1 MLSVSKYILLPLL
14 LVQSQWSL
22 ADPVISEFLASNDSE
37 LADADGDF
45 SDWIEIYNPDPI
57 AVNMAGWH
65 LTDDDTNLT
74 RWTFP
79 SVTIP
84 AGGYLVVFA
93 SNKGP
98 NPIGQELHTD
108 FKLSSDG
115 EYLALV
121 KPNGIT
127 TTSEFNPFPAQNTD
141 ISYGLNA
148 SVSLLAANAPLHY
161 TLSAPAL
168 DGMGKAWT
176 AHDFDD
182 SSWIS
187 MSSANSNY
195 SSQDVPKTA
204 RKPNWSNSA
213 GTATSTT
220 TIASQNSPVSSVK
233 LRFNISRTAGSSLT
247 VSLRSPQGTSVN
259 VFSNGS
265 NANNFSIDL
274 TQFNNETLNGEWTLT
289 LTESGGN
296 WWSSNQSTLN
306 SWSLEIP
313 NGNSLTRS
321 GIGYDTGS
329 TYNSLINTQV
339 PTGTAEMW
347 LRFPF
352 QVADS
357 STLSS
362 MLLKMRYDDGF
373 EAFINGTPVASAN
386 ITSPIAGIES
396 DGYVDFDLTAFTSSL
411 QDGDNILAIRVVN
424 SNTSSSDLL
433 CLPEL
438 TATGE
443 ASATAYA
450 LLPNPTPGLPNQG
463 GALNPGPVIS
473 EVAHSP
479 NQPTDG
485 DNLLVTAN
493 VQPRQNGIASV
504 NLIYRVNYASEVSI
518 AMLDDGT
525 GADAIASDGVYSA
538 SIPAAAAN
546 PGQMLRWKIQAQD
559 NTNLTSTLPL
569 ILDTSGNSQSP
580 EYYGTLIAQPSVEQ
594 GIPVMHWFT
603 QSESNS
609 RNRTGARASVY
620 YEGVFYDNIY
630 VRQRGGFTNN
640 GSQKFDFNKG
650 HPFNAGPQLS
660 SVGEV
665 NMNGNGNDSSYVRQP
680 LGFQFHQAAGNPGC
694 TSFPVHMRLNGS
706 FDRIGTLIEQVD
718 EDFLKRY
725 GYDHK
730 DGELY
735 KLVQRSNLN
744 PVFHDTSTGVEKK

>member
-168 DGMGKAWT
+168 DSMGKAWT

-424 SNTSSSDLL
+424 SNTSSSDFL

-569 ILDTSGNSQSP
+569 IL
-580 EYYGTLIAQPSVEQ
+580 
-594 GIPVMHWFT
+594 
-603 QSESNS
+603 
-609 RNRTGARASVY
+609 
-620 YEGVFYDNIY
+620 
-630 VRQRGGFTNN
+630 
-640 GSQKFDFNKG
+640 
-650 HPFNAGPQLS
+650 
-660 SVGEV
+660 
-665 NMNGNGNDSSYVRQP
+665 
-680 LGFQFHQAAGNPGC
+680 
-694 TSFPVHMRLNGS
+694 
-706 FDRIGTLIEQVD
+706 
-718 EDFLKRY
+718 
-725 GYDHK
+725 
-730 DGELY
+730 
-735 KLVQRSNLN
+735 
-744 PVFHDTSTGVEKK
+744 